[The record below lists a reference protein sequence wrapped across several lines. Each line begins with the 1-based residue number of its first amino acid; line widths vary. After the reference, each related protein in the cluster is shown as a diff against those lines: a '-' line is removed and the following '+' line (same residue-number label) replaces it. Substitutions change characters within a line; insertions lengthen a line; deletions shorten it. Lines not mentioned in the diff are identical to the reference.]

1 MRGKPWQ
8 LGAVL
13 AAICGIAI
21 GVLEWRSNHDTHDP
35 SRLLNLL
42 PLNGAVKVYV
52 DVATLRAGGV
62 LDQLAGKNASEDPDY
77 RAFAQQIGFEYR
89 TDLDAMAVA
98 FLNHS
103 VYAAV
108 RGRFDWKK
116 LSDYALAQKG
126 QCTKEVCSVPV
137 DDSGRPASEPNRIIS
152 FDLLSPDVLA
162 WAVSF
167 EPLAVAKIGYGKNSG
182 LEGTPVPAASVLWIS
197 APGSAFRDAENTP
210 SGTRAFLSPL
220 AATEDAAFSL
230 QPAAA
235 GLNKDKRDKFEIHMD
250 ATCSSPETAT
260 ALAGV
265 LTKTTD
271 VLRTMFAQDKTAPD
285 AASLSA
291 VLISGRFEPQAA
303 KVSGTWPIDK
313 RVIDSLLAETK

>member
-1 MRGKPWQ
+1 MGAKPWR

-13 AAICGIAI
+13 ALCCGLAIA
-21 GVLEWRSNHDTHDP
+21 VLEWRSKVETRDP

-42 PLNGAVKVYV
+42 PLNGAVKAYV
-52 DVATLRAGGV
+52 DVATLRGSGV

-98 FLNHS
+98 FLNQS

-116 LSDYALAQKG
+116 LSSYAMSQKG
-126 QCTKEVCSVPV
+126 QCTKEVCSL
-137 DDSGRPASEPNRIIS
+137 PATTPNRIIS

-162 WAVSF
+162 WAVSY

-182 LEGTPVPAASVLWIS
+182 MEGAAVPAGSVVWVS
-197 APGSAFRDAENTP
+197 APGAAFQNTDSAPA
-210 SGTRAFLSPL
+210 GTRAFFSPL
-220 AATEDAAFSL
+220 STTEDATFSL
-230 QPAAA
+230 QPATA
-235 GLNKDKRDKFEIHMD
+235 GLNKDKSGKFEIHME
-250 ATCSSPETAT
+250 ANCASPEVAT

-271 VLRTMFAQDKTAPD
+271 VLRTLFAQDKTAPD
-285 AASLSA
+285 PASLSA
-291 VLISGRFEPQAA
+291 VLISGRFEPRAA
-303 KVSGTWPIDK
+303 KVSGTWPMDQ
-313 RVIDSLLAETK
+313 RVIDTLLAGAK